1 MVELRFV
8 VLESKSSSLFSHLG
22 EKGGKGNWG
31 KRKEKWVESRPPLYF
46 RVLTLNIGSSHKD

>member
-22 EKGGKGNWG
+22 IWG
-31 KRKEKWVESRPPLYF
+31 KMGAGAGNYISGYPP
-46 RVLTLNIGSSHKD
+46 